1 MFRSP
6 NATRSSWARLHAA
19 TFLISG
25 MCPSQF
31 NRRPKRLSG
40 GTCRSSLLSE
50 IMTRIQ
56 YGFTEREKQLDAPD
70 GVTTLYLTRSIRV
83 LQAVLKEFTAS
94 KMPLGANT
102 MGQVRAI
109 SSFVPL
115 PSKQL
120 VSQIMEHVHEPIAQ
134 RYIQAVQRVIAR
146 LNPSTIS
153 SPRTLED
160 MKLCRLLLK
169 CVTIMAVWVWQSTNT
184 ARKEIT
190 QRFEPWVSRS

>member
-1 MFRSP
+1 MIVAKIARSDFP
-6 NATRSSWARLHAA
+6 NQWYGYQKFASMLECLTYDITR
-19 TFLISG
+19 
-25 MCPSQF
+25 P
-31 NRRPKRLSG
+31 
-40 GTCRSSLLSE
+40 SLLSE

-56 YGFTEREKQLDAPD
+56 YGFTEREKQLDVPD
-70 GVTTLYLTRSIRV
+70 GVTALYLTRSIRV

-102 MGQVRAI
+102 MGQVRSV

-120 VSQIMEHVHEPIAQ
+120 VFQIMEHIHEAIAA
-134 RYIQAVQRVIAR
+134 RYVQSVQRVIGR
-146 LNPSTIS
+146 LDPSTIS

-169 CVTIMAVWVWQSTNT
+169 CTTIMAVWVWQNTNT

-190 QRFEPWVSRS
+190 QRFEPWVC

>member
-1 MFRSP
+1 M
-6 NATRSSWARLHAA
+6 N
-19 TFLISG
+19 
-25 MCPSQF
+25 
-31 NRRPKRLSG
+31 
-40 GTCRSSLLSE
+40 
-50 IMTRIQ
+50 RIQ
-56 YGFTEREKQLDAPD
+56 YGFTEREKQLDGPD

-102 MGQVRAI
+102 MGQVRSV

-120 VSQIMEHVHEPIAQ
+120 VFQIMEHIHEAIAA
-134 RYIQAVQRVIAR
+134 RYVQSVQRVIGR
-146 LNPSTIS
+146 LDPSTIS

-169 CVTIMAVWVWQSTNT
+169 CTTIMAVWVWQNTNT

-190 QRFEPWVSRS
+190 QRFEPWVC